1 MKRYL
6 NKKAFSCLMISIGM
20 LWGVNG
26 NAATTAT
33 VKVTIMAPLP
43 CTLNANKQINVDFGD
58 EIMTT
63 RIDSK
68 EYRQP
73 VNYELD
79 CKGQTKNAMKL
90 QIKGDGVVY
99 DGSTVL
105 RTSRDGLGIAFE
117 QQQAGKRL
125 PINSWVN
132 FNYPN
137 LIALYAVPVK
147 KSGTDLKTGEF
158 TASAMLYVDYQ

>member
-1 MKRYL
+1 MNTRLSRKGL
-6 NKKAFSCLMISIGM
+6 SCLLMFTAM
-20 LWGVNG
+20 LWGGNG
-26 NAATTAT
+26 NAETPVT

-63 RIDSK
+63 RIDGK

-79 CKGQTKNAMKL
+79 CKGQAKNAMKL
-90 QIKGDGVVY
+90 QIKGDGAVY
-99 DGSTVL
+99 DGTVL

-117 QQQAGKRL
+117 QQPGKKL

-132 FNYPN
+132 FNYPD
-137 LIALYAVPVK
+137 LIDLFAVPVK
-147 KSGTDLKTGEF
+147 KSGADLKTGAF
-158 TASAMLYVDYQ
+158 TASAMLRVDYQ

>member
-1 MKRYL
+1 MKTRL
-6 NKKAFSCLMISIGM
+6 SRRELSCLLMFTGM
-20 LWGVNG
+20 LWGGNG
-26 NAATTAT
+26 NAETPIT

-43 CTLNANKQINVDFGD
+43 CILNEKQQISVDFGD

-63 RIDSK
+63 RIDGAA
-68 EYRQP
+68 YRKK
-73 VNYELD
+73 VDYSLKCD
-79 CKGQTKNAMKL
+79 GQTKNAMKL
-90 QIKGDGVVY
+90 QIKGDGAVY
-99 DGSTVL
+99 DGTVL
-105 RTSRDGLGIAFE
+105 RTSREGLGIAFE
-117 QQQAGKRL
+117 QQQAGKKL

-147 KSGTDLKTGEF
+147 KSGTDLKTGDF

>member
-1 MKRYL
+1 MKTRL
-6 NKKAFSCLMISIGM
+6 SRRELSCLLMFTGM
-20 LWGVNG
+20 LWGG
-26 NAATTAT
+26 NSNAETPIT

-43 CTLNANKQINVDFGD
+43 CILNAKQQIYVNFGD

-63 RIDSK
+63 RIDGDA
-68 EYRQP
+68 YRKKIDYSLKCDEQA
-73 VNYELD
+73 
-79 CKGQTKNAMKL
+79 KNAMKL
-90 QIKGDGVVY
+90 QIKGDGAVY
-99 DGSTVL
+99 DGTVL

-117 QQQAGKRL
+117 QQQPGKKL

-137 LIALYAVPVK
+137 LIDLYAVPVK
-147 KSGTDLKTGEF
+147 KSGTDLKTGDF